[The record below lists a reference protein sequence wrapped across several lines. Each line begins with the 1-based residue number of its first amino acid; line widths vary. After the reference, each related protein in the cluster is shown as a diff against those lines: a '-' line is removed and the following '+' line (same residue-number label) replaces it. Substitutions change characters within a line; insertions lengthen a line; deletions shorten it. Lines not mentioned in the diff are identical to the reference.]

1 MMVNPVFKISMITF
15 PSKQP
20 FVATTIFTK
29 MSQMASDEG
38 ALNLAQGFP
47 SFDCSEALQDL
58 VKFYSKGHNQYA
70 PMAGVPVL
78 KSSIAAKTESF
89 YGISLDA
96 NTEVTVVSGATEAI
110 FASIHCCVF
119 PGDEVIMF
127 DPSYD
132 AYDPIVRLAGGIPVH
147 ISLKASNGYRID
159 WDELA
164 RNITPKTK
172 AIMVNS
178 PHNPTGSIWDPSDL
192 IAFANVIK
200 GTQIL
205 IVSDEVYEHIVFD
218 GASHASVLSHPE
230 LRKRSFVCG
239 SFGKTFHVTGWKMG
253 YCLAPPFLTAEFR
266 KLHQWVTFSSATPL
280 QYALAEYLKDPNN
293 YLPLS
298 SFYQKKRDLFASF
311 FVNSKWKIL
320 PSHGSFFQCLDY
332 SAISN
337 EKDVDLAD
345 RYTKELK
352 VAAIPVSVF
361 YEKPPEDKILRFCFA
376 KDDAMLEEAARK
388 LAAL

>member
-1 MMVNPVFKISMITF
+1 MITF

-89 YGISLDA
+89 YGVSLDA

-110 FASIHCCVF
+110 FASIHCCVL

-132 AYDPIVRLAGGIPVH
+132 AYGPIVRLAGGIPIH
-147 ISLKASNGYRID
+147 IPLKASNGYRID

-164 RNITPKTK
+164 RHITPKTK

-192 IAFANVIK
+192 DAFAKVVK

-218 GASHASVLSHPE
+218 GSSHASVLLHPE
-230 LRKRSFVCG
+230 LRQRSFVCG

-280 QYALAEYLKDPNN
+280 QYALAEYLKNPDN
-293 YLPLS
+293 YLALS
-298 SFYQKKRDLFASF
+298 SFYQKKRDLFVRY
-311 FVNSKWKIL
+311 FVGSRWKIL

-332 SAISN
+332 SQITD

-352 VAAIPVSVF
+352 VASIPVSVF
-361 YEKPPEDKILRFCFA
+361 YENPPGDKILRFCFA
-376 KDDAMLEEAARK
+376 KDDAMLEEAGRK